1 MSFLKRVR
9 PSNLIILTATPFII
23 YLFATSADYMRSLK
37 ALAGVENG
45 SGILVPGYLLLF
57 ALSVSGLLCLFH
69 KGKAGLRALVRPLA
83 LFVHIACL
91 IVLMTGDLAH
101 PYMASA
107 LANGVDAFGSSLV
120 VPGVNPRQ
128 LTPEADLWLRGLIAT
143 LLPLYGVLSLAG
155 IAGRELGRRG
165 GIPAVFKA
173 GALFGGL
180 TNGLLLVFLL
190 LFAHV
195 AFAAGIATTLRAAIL
210 AYGLA
215 AVLGLVWVALL
226 QLGYSRRT
234 AFASLAVT
242 AALGAVAAFNLLQ
255 PPAPYVLAGTL
266 EGKIGIVRG
275 TPTALVGAVRFGAY
289 PNGPEGETGVRTF
302 LTPEDAIKA
311 VEAGQGVS
319 AALLPAT
326 DPPAN
331 WPLLWQTSALN
342 DRNKSAG
349 ITFAVLSIILGILTF
364 GGAMHRRHP
373 LAIGSEFII
382 DTIRGIPMLVIVLYV
397 GLPLSGAL
405 KDATGGAVDPPNMMR
420 GIVAMAIAYSAYLA
434 EIFRAGINAIP
445 AGQTEAAKSLGLN
458 RWQTARHVVL
468 PQAFRVIIPPL
479 GNELIAILKDTSLLS
494 ILSIRDITQRMR
506 EFQSASFL
514 PFAPYNSA
522 AIFYIFLTLAAASI
536 VNTVERK
543 YHVKHR

>member
-9 PSNLIILTATPFII
+9 PSNLIILTATPFIL
-23 YLFATSADYMRSLK
+23 YLFATSSDYLRSLR

-45 SGILVPGYLLLF
+45 SGILVPGYLTLL
-57 ALSVSGLLCLFH
+57 ALSVSGLLVLFH
-69 KGKAGLRALVRPLA
+69 KGATGWRRLVRPLA
-83 LFVHIACL
+83 GLVHLGAL
-91 IVLMTGDLAH
+91 AVLWGGELAH
-101 PYMASA
+101 PYIASA
-107 LANGVDAFGSSLV
+107 LANGVDAFASKLV

-128 LTPEADLWLRGLIAT
+128 LTPEADLWLRTAVARAVPVYGLLSLGGLA
-143 LLPLYGVLSLAG
+143 LQAFGKARSLPL
-155 IAGRELGRRG
+155 
-165 GIPAVFKA
+165 PTKA
-173 GALFGGL
+173 GMLAAGL
-180 TNGLLLVFLL
+180 VNGLLLAFLL

-210 AYGLA
+210 AYVLA
-215 AVLGLVWVALL
+215 AILGLTWVALL
-226 QLGYSRRT
+226 QLQYSGRT
-234 AFASLAVT
+234 ALVSSLM
-242 AALGAVAAFNLLQ
+242 AALLLAGAAYQLLQ

-266 EGKIGIVRG
+266 EGKIGILRG
-275 TPTALVGAVRFGAY
+275 TPSSLVGAVRFGTY
-289 PNGPEGETGVRTF
+289 PSGPETETGVRTF
-302 LTPEDAIKA
+302 LTLEDAVKA
-311 VEAGQGVS
+311 VEAKQGVS
-319 AALLPAT
+319 AVLIPAT
-326 DPPAN
+326 APPAN
-331 WPLLWQTSALN
+331 WPVLWQTTALDN
-342 DRNKSAG
+342 RSKSTG
-349 ITFAVLSIILGILTF
+349 ITLAVLGIILGILTF
-364 GGAMHRRHP
+364 GGALHRRHP
-373 LAIGSEFII
+373 LAVGSEFII

-458 RWQTARHVVL
+458 RWYTARHVVL

-522 AIFYIFLTLAAASI
+522 AIFYIFLTLAAASL